1 MKKCCSVFLLETK
14 RCSEIRMNFPF
25 VASHKSLFFHLHRL
39 DDAIHPSGKIT
50 ISETTSRYNCSKVF
64 PTLEMLLHCFNRL
77 LLRNESCSGIFLL
90 PLLDFVEGTWQR
102 VAVGHKA
109 MNVISTANN
118 SWTSKR
124 MMWCALLHKSSM
136 VFLFN

>member
-1 MKKCCSVFLLETK
+1 MLSRVKLLTNLINKLRLGYIEKMLQCIFVGNKKMFRNQNELSFCCKSQ
-14 RCSEIRMNFPF
+14 
-25 VASHKSLFFHLHRL
+25 SLFFHLHRL

-50 ISETTSRYNCSKVF
+50 ISETTSRYDCSKVF

-118 SWTSKR
+118 S
-124 MMWCALLHKSSM
+124 
-136 VFLFN
+136 